1 MPTLKFEQLV
11 QQVAPRVRCISAHE
25 AAEELKERGGLVID
39 VREST
44 EVATKP
50 NHRATHIPRGVIELH
65 IGKHCDD
72 PDQAIYVHCAAGG
85 RATLAAEQLQ
95 RMGYESVTAIVG
107 KLDEVLEL
115 LGE

>member
-1 MPTLKFEQLV
+1 MLKFDELV
-11 QQVAPRVRCISAHE
+11 QQVAPQVRCISARD
-25 AAEELKERGGLVID
+25 AARELKGQGALVID
-39 VREST
+39 VRESA
-44 EVATKP
+44 EVSSRP

-72 PDQAIYVHCAAGG
+72 PDQAIYLHCAAGG

-95 RMGYESVTAIVG
+95 RMGYRSVTAIVG

-115 LGE
+115 LD